1 MPTAASTARKRPRAK
16 SKRPPRIS
24 RTRKPE
30 NMSLEEWQIALRR
43 QIAAEKKFKVRSLG
57 AHPFF
62 SEFNVTNPET
72 QRSYTV
78 VIRGEEPGANTCS
91 CPDFEV
97 NTLGTCK
104 HIEALLRSLRRK
116 RGGKKALAA
125 GYRPPYSEICLRYGA
140 QRQIVFRP
148 APDCPPAV
156 LKLAATCFE
165 ADGVLRENALGKFSA
180 FLRHLPEASG
190 EHDIRCGD
198 DALQFAARL
207 EERAERTRRIDQAF
221 SGPAGKR
228 AWKTLLKTNLYPYQ
242 KDGALFAAKTGRCL
256 IADDMGLGKTVQAI
270 AASEILARH
279 AGLRSALIVCPTSLK
294 HQWQLE
300 IERFTGRPAVVVE
313 GGLARRRLL
322 YRADAFFR
330 IVNYDV
336 LHRDLE
342 DVAAARFDLIVLDE
356 AQRIKNWKTRAAKA
370 VKQLDSEFAIVLT
383 GTPLENRLEELHS
396 IVEFVDRFRLGPMF
410 RFLDRHQH
418 TDDHGRVIGYRE
430 LDAVSRTVSDILLRR
445 TKDKVLKELP
455 DRLEKKFFVPMTEE
469 QVRHHEENRETV
481 ARIVSKWR
489 RYGFLSE
496 MDQRRLTCA
505 LQNMRMSC
513 DSAYLLDGET
523 EQAPKVDEVATL
535 LGDIL
540 EEPDAK
546 VVVFSQWLR
555 MHKLMEQRFKRQ
567 GWNSVLFHGGVP
579 GPQRKTLVKQFRE
592 DPDCRLFLA
601 TDAGGVGLNLQN
613 ASAVI
618 NMDLPWNPAV
628 LEQRIGRVHRLG
640 QHRAVQVAHFISRG
654 TIEEGMLSL
663 LAFKKSMFAGVLD
676 GGAKEVFLG
685 GTRLKRFMESVETA
699 TGTLTTETVAGG
711 IGLDEETA
719 APEET
724 RSATEARAKPAEPME
739 PAVAKMEAAPAAI
752 PPLSREAVGDLLTA
766 GAQWLAQV
774 GQALR
779 KPPSSA
785 AAPGATSASPLIA
798 KDELTGKPCLKLPL
812 PDDATLQSLVGLLQG
827 LAGGGKK

>member
-1 MPTAASTARKRPRAK
+1 MIATPESARKRKSAK
-16 SKRPPRIS
+16 KGKRPPRLS

-30 NMSLEEWQIALRR
+30 DMTLEEWQIALRR
-43 QIAAEKKFKVRSLG
+43 QIAAEKKFRIRSLG
-57 AHPFF
+57 PHPFF
-62 SEFNVTNPET
+62 SEFSVENQET
-72 QRSYTV
+72 GRSYKV
-78 VIRGEEPGANTCS
+78 VIRGDEPGSNTCA
-91 CPDFEV
+91 CPDFEI

-104 HIEALLRSLRRK
+104 HIEALLRRLRRK

-125 GYRPPYSEICLRYGA
+125 GYRPAYSEIRLRYGA
-140 QRQIVFRP
+140 RRQIVFRP
-148 APDCPPAV
+148 APDCPAAV
-156 LKLAATCFE
+156 RKLATTCFD

-190 EHDIRCGD
+190 DHDIRCGD
-198 DALQFAARL
+198 DALQCAARL
-207 EERAERTRRIDQAF
+207 EERAERIRRIDQAF
-221 SGPAGKR
+221 SGAAGKR

-270 AASEILARH
+270 AAAEILARH

-300 IERFTGRPAVVVE
+300 IERFTGRTAVVVE
-313 GGLARRRLL
+313 GGLARRRPL

-336 LHRDLE
+336 LHRDIE
-342 DVAAARFDLIVLDE
+342 DIAAASFDLIVLDE

-370 VKQLDSEFAIVLT
+370 VKRLDSEFAIVLT

-418 TDDHGRVIGYRE
+418 TDEHGRVIGYRE

-469 QVRHHEENRETV
+469 QVRHHEENGDTV
-481 ARIVSKWR
+481 RRIVSKWR

-513 DSAYLLDGET
+513 DSAYLLDGKT
-523 EQAPKVDEVATL
+523 EEAPKVDEVAAL
-535 LGDIL
+535 LGDML
-540 EEPDAK
+540 SDADAK

-555 MHKLMEQRFKRQ
+555 MHKLMEQRFRRQ
-567 GWNSVLFHGGVP
+567 GWKSVLFHGGVP
-579 GPQRKTLVKQFRE
+579 GPQRKALVKQFRD

-640 QHRAVQVAHFISRG
+640 QHRAVQVTHFISRG

-699 TGTLTTETVAGG
+699 TGSLAPETVSGG
-711 IGLDEETA
+711 IGLDGETAPEESMPAAKKRAEPAVEPAAAKTA
-719 APEET
+719 APA
-724 RSATEARAKPAEPME
+724 SGQ
-739 PAVAKMEAAPAAI
+739 
-752 PPLSREAVGDLLTA
+752 PLSGEAVGALLTA
-766 GAQWLAQV
+766 GAQWLAQL

-779 KPPSSA
+779 QPP
-785 AAPGATSASPLIA
+785 AAPGAPGMPSVSPLIA
-798 KDELTGKPCLKLPL
+798 RDELTGKPCLKLPL

-827 LAGGGKK
+827 LGGGKK